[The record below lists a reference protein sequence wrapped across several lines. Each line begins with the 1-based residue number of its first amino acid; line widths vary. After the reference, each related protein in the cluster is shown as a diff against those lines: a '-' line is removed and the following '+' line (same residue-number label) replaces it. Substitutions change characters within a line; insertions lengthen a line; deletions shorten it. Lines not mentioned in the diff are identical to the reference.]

1 MGQTN
6 EGKGRKASKQTQESS
21 SRTGECVAINS
32 PTQRRQFRPSP
43 QKQEKSSYVPEY
55 KRLGITPVDAF
66 AKTEQNKKD
75 FKDGKKVSQA
85 QKGETARVSSFKP
98 YQPVI
103 PIQAQVQ
110 DPEADQES
118 LIDEINQEPIL
129 LESIDNDHLNKIP
142 DFGYILYYNGEFIL
156 SVDTKAEIEE
166 YLETE
171 MFKDG
176 TECDPDLVNVFK
188 KIPVKIGVSLL
199 E

>member
-1 MGQTN
+1 M
-6 EGKGRKASKQTQESS
+6 
-21 SRTGECVAINS
+21 AINS
-32 PTQRRQFRPSP
+32 SNPRRAFRPAQ
-43 QKQEKSSYVPEY
+43 QKQEKSSYTPEY
-55 KRLGITPVDAF
+55 QRLGITPIDAF

-75 FKDGKKVSQA
+75 FKDEKKRNSPVT
-85 QKGETARVSSFKP
+85 QKGETARVSSFRP

-110 DPEADQES
+110 DPEVDQES
-118 LIDEINQEPIL
+118 LVDEINNETVL
-129 LESIDNDHLNKIP
+129 LESIDNEHLNKIP
-142 DFGYILYYNGEFIL
+142 DFGYVLFYNGEFIL
-156 SVDTKAEIEE
+156 SVDTKAELEE

-176 TECDPDLVNVFK
+176 TEYDPDLVNVFK

>member
-1 MGQTN
+1 MAVN
-6 EGKGRKASKQTQESS
+6 PRKH
-21 SRTGECVAINS
+21 
-32 PTQRRQFRPSP
+32 FRPTP
-43 QKQEKSSYVPEY
+43 QKQDNTAYVPEY
-55 KRLGITPVDAF
+55 QRLGITPINAV
-66 AKTEQNKKD
+66 AKTEQIKKD
-75 FKDGKKVSQA
+75 FKEEKKRNPPNA
-85 QKGETARVSSFKP
+85 QTLKVSSFRP
-98 YQPVI
+98 YQQVI

-118 LIDEINQEPIL
+118 LIDEINNESIS
-129 LESIDNDHLNKIP
+129 LESVDNDHLNKIP

-156 SVDTKAEIEE
+156 SVDTKAELEE

-176 TECDPDLVNVFK
+176 TEYDPDLVNVFK

>member
-1 MGQTN
+1 
-6 EGKGRKASKQTQESS
+6 
-21 SRTGECVAINS
+21 VAINS
-32 PTQRRQFRPSP
+32 SNQRKPFRPSP

-55 KRLGITPVDAF
+55 KRLGITPIDAF

-75 FKDGKKVSQA
+75 FKAVQA

-118 LIDEINQEPIL
+118 LIDKINQEPIS

-156 SVDTKAEIEE
+156 SVDTKAELEE

>member
-1 MGQTN
+1 M
-6 EGKGRKASKQTQESS
+6 A
-21 SRTGECVAINS
+21 VNS
-32 PTQRRQFRPSP
+32 PNPRRGFRPSP

-55 KRLGITPVDAF
+55 QRLGITPIDAF

-75 FKDGKKVSQA
+75 FKEEKKRNPSVA
-85 QKGETARVSSFKP
+85 QRGETARVSSFRP

-110 DPEADQES
+110 DLEVDQES
-118 LIDEINQEPIL
+118 LVDEINNETVL
-129 LESIDNDHLNKIP
+129 LESVDNDHLNKIP
-142 DFGYILYYNGEFIL
+142 DFGYLLFYNGEFIA
-156 SVDTKAEIEE
+156 SFDTKAELEE

-176 TECDPDLVNVFK
+176 TECDPDLVNAFK
-188 KIPVKIGVSLL
+188 KIPIKIGVSLL